1 MKEPM
6 NCAVQTLKFVVEGE
20 SIGQGRPR
28 FSARGGFVR
37 AYDPKKSSEG
47 KSAVRL
53 VAQEAIKTQGW
64 AYPSPDM
71 PISVGIISYR
81 KIGTGRQRWFWKA
94 ASMGLVVPLSK
105 PDVDNVEK
113 LILDAMTGVVYP
125 DDKQVFCV
133 TNSKTFSDNPRTE
146 ILVTGYFQDLGAIKS
161 VANAQIK
168 IDKEREKRKKQ

>member
-1 MKEPM
+1 MDEPM
-6 NCAVQTLKFVVEGE
+6 NCAVQTLKFVVLGE

-37 AYDPKKSSEG
+37 AYDPQKSSEG
-47 KSAVRL
+47 KNAVKL
-53 VAQEAIKTQGW
+53 VAEEAIKVQGW

-71 PISVGIISYR
+71 PIDVKIISYR

-94 ASMGLVVPLSK
+94 ASMGLVVPLNK

-113 LILDAMTGVVYP
+113 LVLDAMTGVVYP

-133 TNSKTFSDNPRTE
+133 TNRKTFSDEPRTE
-146 ILVTGYFQDLGAIKS
+146 VFVTGYFQDLGAIKS

-168 IDKEREKRKKQ
+168 AEKEKGRKQ